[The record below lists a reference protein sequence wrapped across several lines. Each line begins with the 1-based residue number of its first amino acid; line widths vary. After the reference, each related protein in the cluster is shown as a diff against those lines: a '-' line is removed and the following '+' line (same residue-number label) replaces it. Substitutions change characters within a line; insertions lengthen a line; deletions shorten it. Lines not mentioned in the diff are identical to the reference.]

1 MTEQRE
7 HVIDVGLTGGIAS
20 GKSTAAAELA
30 ALGATVIDADALARQ
45 VVAPGS
51 EGLAEVVSAFG
62 ESVLTAAGEM
72 DRAAVGQL
80 VFGDA
85 DARERLNGIIHPRV
99 RSEAT
104 RLRREA
110 IAAADGGRAVVVQ
123 DIPLLVE
130 TGQAER
136 FDVVIVVQAPI
147 EERVRRMASDRGMTE
162 ADARARIDAQ
172 ATDDERAAVADVVLR
187 NDSTREDLIRAVRT
201 VWRELTGDPA

>member
-1 MTEQRE
+1 
-7 HVIDVGLTGGIAS
+7 VIDVGLTGGIAS
-20 GKSTAAAELA
+20 GKSTVAAELA

-45 VVAPGS
+45 VVAPDS
-51 EGLAEVVSAFG
+51 EGLSEVVAAFG
-62 ESVLTAAGEM
+62 EGVLTSTGEM
-72 DRAAVGQL
+72 DRAAVGQI

-85 DARERLNGIIHPRV
+85 DARVRLNAIIHPRV
-99 RSEAT
+99 RAEAA

-110 IAAADGGRAVVVQ
+110 IAAADGDRAVVVQ

-136 FDVVIVVQAPI
+136 FDVVIVVEAPI
-147 EERVRRMASDRGMTE
+147 EERVRRMASDRGMAE

-187 NDSTREDLIRAVRT
+187 NDSTPEELIRAVRT
-201 VWRELTGDPA
+201 VWRELTEGRA